1 MGGFEQS
8 AVASWDAIAFRRD
21 LHAHP
26 ELAFAEHRTAA
37 RISDVLSATGMPVE
51 GGIAGTGIVARL
63 KAGSSDRHIALRAD
77 MDALPI
83 TEATGLSYQSTK
95 QGVFHGCGHD
105 GHVTML
111 LGAALHLAGRRQ
123 FDGTVHFI
131 FQPAEEGRAG
141 AKAMI
146 EDGLLRRIADAR
158 VFALHNWPLLP
169 IGTLATRA
177 GPIMAAADRFDITLT
192 GQGGHAAEPHLA
204 NDVVLAAAQIA
215 VALSTLV
222 SRRIDP
228 AQMAVLSVTRIEGG
242 ASHNVLPGCASLTG
256 TARSFDA
263 AVRDR
268 IETELHRIV
277 KGVAAAAGVDAT
289 IDYVRYYPATI
300 NDADAALAALAAA
313 EGAGLAAVNAAFPSF
328 AAEDFAF
335 LLAER
340 RGAYAWLGQRR
351 GENDPPLHHP
361 AYDFNDTI
369 IPHGVAWFT
378 QLVERELA
386 A

>member
-1 MGGFEQS
+1 MGGHEQS
-8 AVASWDAIAFRRD
+8 TVASWDAIAFRRD

-37 RISDVLSATGMPVE
+37 RVGDVLSAAGLAVE
-51 GGIAGTGIVARL
+51 SGIAGTGIVASL
-63 KAGSSDRHIALRAD
+63 TSGSSGRRIALRAD

-83 TEATGLSYQSTK
+83 TEATGLPYQSTK
-95 QGVFHGCGHD
+95 TGVFHGCGHD

-111 LGAALHLAGRRQ
+111 LGAALRLRDTRC
-123 FDGTVHFI
+123 FDGTVSFI

-141 AKAMI
+141 ARAMI
-146 EDGLLRRIADAR
+146 ADGLLRRIGDTR
-158 VFALHNWPLLP
+158 VFALHNWPQLP
-169 IGTLATRA
+169 VGTLATKA
-177 GPIMAAADRFDITLT
+177 GPIMAAADRFDITLK
-192 GQGGHAAEPHLA
+192 GRGGHAAEPHLA
-204 NDVVLAAAQIA
+204 TDVVLAAAETA

-242 ASHNVLPGCASLTG
+242 TSHNVLPGTASLTG

-263 AVRDR
+263 SVRDR
-268 IETELHRIV
+268 IEAELRRIV
-277 KGVAAAAGVDAT
+277 SGLAAAAGVEAE

-300 NDADAALAALAAA
+300 NDADAATAALAAA
-313 EGAGLAAVNAAFPSF
+313 ESAGLTAMRAERPSF

-335 LLAER
+335 ILAER
-340 RGAYAWLGQRR
+340 QGAYAWLGQKR
-351 GENDPPLHHP
+351 GDDDPPLHHP
-361 AYDFNDTI
+361 AYDFNDAI

-378 QLVERELA
+378 KLVEQELA

>member
-1 MGGFEQS
+1 MGGHEQS
-8 AVASWDAIAFRRD
+8 TVASWDAIAFRRD

-26 ELAFAEHRTAA
+26 ELAFNEHRTAA
-37 RISDVLSATGMPVE
+37 RIKDVLSAAGLTVE
-51 GGIAGTGIVARL
+51 SGIASTGIVATL
-63 KAGSSDRHIALRAD
+63 KAGSSDRRVALRAD

-95 QGVFHGCGHD
+95 PGVFHGCGHD

-111 LGAALHLAGRRQ
+111 LGAALHLSRTRR
-123 FDGTVHFI
+123 FDGTVSFI

-146 EDGLLRRIADAR
+146 EDGLLTRIGETR
-158 VFALHNWPLLP
+158 VFALHNWPMLP
-169 IGTLATRA
+169 VGALATKA
-177 GPIMAAADRFDITLT
+177 GPIMAAADRFDIRLT
-192 GQGGHAAEPHLA
+192 GRGGHAAEPHLA
-204 NDVVLAAAQIA
+204 TDVVLAAAQVT

-242 ASHNVLPGCASLTG
+242 ASHNVLPGSASLTG

-268 IETELHRIV
+268 IETELRRIV
-277 KGVAAAAGVDAT
+277 HGIATAAGVEAE
-289 IDYVRYYPATI
+289 INYVRYYPATI
-300 NDADAALAALAAA
+300 NDADAVATALAVA
-313 EGAGLAAVNAAFPSF
+313 EDAGLTAVNAERPSF

-340 RGAYAWLGQRR
+340 RGAYVWLGQRR
-351 GENDPPLHHP
+351 GDDDPPLHHP
-361 AYDFNDTI
+361 AYDFNDAI
-369 IPHGVAWFT
+369 IPHGAAWFT
-378 QLVERELA
+378 ALVERELA